1 MSSILPRI
9 SLEALLVKVTVK
21 IEWGFIFSAF
31 ISQATLCA
39 MTLVLPDP
47 APARTSKFFDSEV
60 TAFLWG
66 SLRLSKI
73 SDTSTYLFYQELN

>member
-21 IEWGFIFSAF
+21 IECGFIFSAL
-31 ISQATLCA
+31 ISHATRWA
-39 MTLVLPDP
+39 ITLVFPEP
-47 APARTSKFFDSEV
+47 APARTSKFLDSEV

-66 SLRLSKI
+66 SFKLSKI
-73 SDTSTYLFYQELN
+73 SDTSTRIF